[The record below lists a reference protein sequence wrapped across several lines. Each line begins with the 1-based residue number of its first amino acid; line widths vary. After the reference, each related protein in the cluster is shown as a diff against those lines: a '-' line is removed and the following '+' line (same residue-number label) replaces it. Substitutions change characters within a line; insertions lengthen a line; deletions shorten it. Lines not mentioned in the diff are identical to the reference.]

1 MQDGSTLSAGR
12 WNTQKSLGGVQNQI
26 EIPPSVTPQSDS
38 TSTSGRYR
46 HPEKESKGLGWG
58 QEVGFGLEGEGVP
71 ENQEP
76 GRRANGHRNVG
87 RWGEREAGDHSDT
100 GEDPSRTR

>member
-12 WNTQKSLGGVQNQI
+12 WDTQKSPGGVQNQI

-58 QEVGFGLEGEGVP
+58 QEFGFGLEGEGALKTRNLEGMP
-71 ENQEP
+71 MGTGMWAGGGEP
-76 GRRANGHRNVG
+76 GGRGPQRHR
-87 RWGEREAGDHSDT
+87 
-100 GEDPSRTR
+100 